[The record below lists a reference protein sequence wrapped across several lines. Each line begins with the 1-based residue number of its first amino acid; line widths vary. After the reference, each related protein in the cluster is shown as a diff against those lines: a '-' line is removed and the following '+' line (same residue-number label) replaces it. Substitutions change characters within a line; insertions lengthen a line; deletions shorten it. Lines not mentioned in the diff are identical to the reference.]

1 MLGQRVVSPISPVS
15 HNIILQI
22 VRFLLI
28 FKLMSHWIQSVRIFK
43 NSCICSDNSTKRKLE
58 RLQKILTIFILITQ
72 DDARK
77 LLVTSIASNIYENL
91 KQNGDVKDILSLV
104 FEKNKRDNM
113 LQNLADTMVLR
124 GILKSNNI
132 QYKMVGQRDDGMII
146 LLSDG
151 QMFILIDWE

>member
-1 MLGQRVVSPISPVS
+1 M
-15 HNIILQI
+15 
-22 VRFLLI
+22 
-28 FKLMSHWIQSVRIFK
+28 LMSHWSQSVRIFK
-43 NSCICSDNSTKRKLE
+43 NSCICTDNSTKRKLE

-124 GILKSNNI
+124 GIIK
-132 QYKMVGQRDDGMII
+132 
-146 LLSDG
+146 
-151 QMFILIDWE
+151 

>member
-1 MLGQRVVSPISPVS
+1 MVCKLLPKNKRTNLFCLLFYSSQQT
-15 HNIILQI
+15 NQI
-22 VRFLLI
+22 CPFVFFGESTARQFVFRFYLT
-28 FKLMSHWIQSVRIFK
+28 FSG
-43 NSCICSDNSTKRKLE
+43 NSSKKDLV
-58 RLQKILTIFILITQ
+58 ILTIFILITQ

-124 GILKSNNI
+124 GIQKSDNL
-132 QYKMVGQRDDGMII
+132 QYKPVGQGDDGRIVLLFDRLGII
-146 LLSDG
+146 R
-151 QMFILIDWE
+151 

>member
-1 MLGQRVVSPISPVS
+1 M
-15 HNIILQI
+15 
-22 VRFLLI
+22 
-28 FKLMSHWIQSVRIFK
+28 LMSHWSQSVRIFK
-43 NSCICSDNSTKRKLE
+43 ISRICSGNSSKNNLV
-58 RLQKILTIFILITQ
+58 RLHNILTIFILITQ

-124 GILKSNNI
+124 GIIK
-132 QYKMVGQRDDGMII
+132 
-146 LLSDG
+146 
-151 QMFILIDWE
+151 